1 MIFVD
6 SNVFVLALRYPRDVN
21 ADVNTRFL
29 ETLRSRGDG
38 VTSVVNL
45 LEICGILSFNLNR
58 TQLLSLF
65 AHFARRFTVTVVPTG
80 EPLRVVEATATEVLS
95 YMSRRMSFGDALVA
109 HAVDTWAR
117 DAEAFV
123 SWDARHFQGKVIS
136 TAMTPED
143 FLAQEYA
150 P

>member
-6 SNVFVLALRYPRDVN
+6 SSVFVLALRYPRDVN
-21 ADVNTRFL
+21 AVVNSRFL

-38 VTSVVNL
+38 VTSVVNV
-45 LEICGILSFNLNR
+45 LEICGILSFNLSR
-58 TQLLSLF
+58 LQLLSLF
-65 AHFARRFTVTVVPTG
+65 AHFARRFGVTVVPAA
-80 EPLRVVEATATEVLS
+80 EPASVVQATATEVLA

-123 SWDARHFQGKVIS
+123 SWDARHFAGKI
-136 TAMTPED
+136 TPTVLTPAD
-143 FLAQEYA
+143 FTAQEHLR
-150 P
+150 